1 MEYLLHL
8 LNKER
13 KKNPTETRETKPQ
26 DLLKGTACDTRQDGK
41 VDLWNKKESFKEL
54 IGIINN

>member
-13 KKNPTETRETKPQ
+13 KKNPTETREAKPQ
-26 DLLKGTACDTRQDGK
+26 DLLKETACDTRQDGK
-41 VDLWNKKESFKEL
+41 VDL
-54 IGIINN
+54 